1 VLHLMQISIAHETA
15 STAKVVLTG
24 KLDMIGAD
32 VVALPLATLS
42 GAKSGLIID
51 MTGVTFIVSRGA
63 RQLIL
68 AAKALALRGG
78 SLILLNPSAII
89 TDVLDTLG
97 VNDVM
102 KIVYSESEADAAL
115 QAQAR

>member
-1 VLHLMQISIAHETA
+1 MQISIAHETA
-15 STAKVVLTG
+15 STAKVILTG
-24 KLDMIGAD
+24 KLDLVGAD

-68 AAKALALRGG
+68 AAKALARRGG
-78 SLILLNPSAII
+78 TLILLNPSDII
-89 TDVLDTLG
+89 TDVLVALG
-97 VNDVM
+97 VNDIM
-102 KIVYSESEADAAL
+102 KIVYSESEANAAL
-115 QAQAR
+115 QAHPR